1 MEIRFNVVR
10 NEGILEAIM
19 VRLKATIP
27 IIAAAMVV
35 AFAATT
41 MSHPNAEG
49 ASKMQKRDFGKLHDG
64 QAVDLYVLSNQHG
77 MEAAI
82 TNFGATLVSLKVPDK
97 SGKAGDVVL
106 GYDDVSAYENG
117 KAFFGATVGRYG
129 NRIAHAKFTLDGV
142 TYTLPKNDGDNHLHG
157 VFNKVIWAAKDVST
171 AAGQA
176 LELSYL
182 SKDGEEGY
190 PGNLSVKVVFTV
202 PTGENALKIDYTAT
216 TDKPTVLNLTH
227 HSYFNLAGQGSGDI
241 LQHQLMMHAS
251 KFTPVDSTLIPTG
264 ELRAVSKTPFD
275 FSKATA
281 IGARIDKDDEQ
292 LKFGKGYDHN
302 WVLDRKAA
310 GSPSLAA
317 EVYDPKSGRV
327 MEVRTSEPGVQ
338 FYSGNFLDGTIQG
351 KEGKTYGHRAALCLE
366 TQHFPDSPNHPDFP
380 STVLKPG
387 QNFRSTTIYKFSAR

>member
-1 MEIRFNVVR
+1 
-10 NEGILEAIM
+10 M

-27 IIAAAMVV
+27 ALAAVLILFMTTMV
-35 AFAATT
+35 
-41 MSHPNAEG
+41 MSHPNAE
-49 ASKMQKRDFGKLHDG
+49 ANSKMQKRDFGKLPDG
-64 QAVDLYVLSNQHG
+64 QSVDLYVLSNKHG

-97 SGKAGDVVL
+97 GGKAGDVVL
-106 GYDDVSAYENG
+106 GYDNVSAYENG

-129 NRIAHAKFTLDGV
+129 NRIAHAKFTLDGA
-142 TYTLPKNDGDNHLHG
+142 TYALPKNDGDNHLHG
-157 VFNKVIWAAKDVST
+157 VFNKVMWTAKDVST

-216 TDKPTVLNLTH
+216 TDKDTVLNLTH
-227 HSYFNLAGQGSGDI
+227 HSYFNLSGQGNGDI
-241 LQHQLMMHAS
+241 LQQKLTMHAS

-281 IGARIDKDDEQ
+281 IGARINQDDEQ

-302 WVLDRKAA
+302 WVLDGKAA
-310 GSPSLAA
+310 GGLILAA
-317 EVYDPKSGRV
+317 EVYDAQTGRV
-327 MEVRTSEPGVQ
+327 MTVSTTEPGLQ
-338 FYSGNFLDGTIQG
+338 FYTGNFLDGTIQG
-351 KEGKTYGHRAALCLE
+351 KEGKTYGHRGALCLE
-366 TQHFPDSPNHPDFP
+366 TQHYPDSPNHPDFP
-380 STVLKPG
+380 STELKPG
-387 QNFRSTTIYKFSAR
+387 QRYHTTTIYKFSTK

>member
-1 MEIRFNVVR
+1 MEM
-10 NEGILEAIM
+10 IM
-19 VRLKATIP
+19 SRLRATIRA
-27 IIAAAMVV
+27 IVAVFVVLIAQTAMP
-35 AFAATT
+35 FANIEA
-41 MSHPNAEG
+41 NAN
-49 ASKMQKRDFGKLHDG
+49 MQKQEFGKLKDG
-64 QAVDLYVLSNQHG
+64 QTADLYVLSNKHG

-97 SGKAGDVVL
+97 SGKAGDVVQ
-106 GYDDVSAYENG
+106 GYDNVSAYENG

-157 VFNKVIWAAKDVST
+157 VFNKVMWEAKDVST

-190 PGNLSVKVVFTV
+190 PGNLSVKVVFTL

-216 TDKPTVLNLTH
+216 TDKDTVLNLTH

-241 LQHQLMMHAS
+241 LQHQLTMHAS

-281 IGARIDKDDEQ
+281 IGARINQDDEQ

-317 EVYDPKSGRV
+317 EVYDPQSGRV
-327 MEVRTSEPGVQ
+327 VQVWTTEPGVQ

-351 KEGKTYGHRAALCLE
+351 KEGRTYGHRAALCLE

-387 QNFRSTTIYKFSAR
+387 QNFRSTTIYKFSSK